1 MSGSEQQEVDS
12 IFFKNDLTNDGA
24 DPSCIYDEKT
34 GYYYMYTTGLYVK
47 KSKDLI
53 HWGESKKAFTYASPS
68 WINGYQWAPAVIYD
82 KDLGKYFMFYTGAVN
97 PDYYKR
103 NSIPDGLE
111 KGNSLSVCMGVSDS
125 PEGPFVQWTGT
136 VKGGT
141 YQSGEKFSE
150 YTISGKDTFINFERM
165 KSANPMYYPYEGFMK
180 VIDVEP
186 FIDPVTGDK
195 YLYMCRDLNQDKN
208 AKTTYPNSNI
218 IVIKMIDWYTPD
230 YSTVRLITKCNYANV
245 EDKESTGGEGSVNE
259 GPYVIY
265 NEQSKK
271 YYLTYSCYYYWDK
284 TYQVRQAVSDS
295 PMGPFKKIAVEK
307 GGAVIATDVNWPHR
321 AGTGHHTFAKIN
333 GDLYMV
339 YHMHT
344 NPKNFDGNRCIGI
357 DKISWFKNEDG
368 ELIMT
373 TNGPTMGYM
382 LYSGNEQGYTN
393 VADKAKVYAYDGSGK
408 QIFSDDLSYIN
419 DNVVKT
425 MANDGKKEFSIKFPE
440 GDRDDPTIRLDF
452 SSQVTVKGIQ
462 IFNSYSLRTA
472 FDYVKDVSIFYFD
485 NNVLKC
491 KKLGELTFDWS
502 TFCTNNLTSE
512 GNKVYA
518 SGNFSG
524 AIFDEIQNVVSIHVH
539 LLPQINDKIYD
550 SFDKVTG
557 IGVSEIVVIGK
568 NS

>member
-1 MSGSEQQEVDS
+1 MKKRFITIIAIIIIFSTFLCGCETDLSTSSSKSSIQSSSSEFSSSSSSSSSEFSSSSSSSSGNPHETQEIEDISYIDLSKNLSGSEQQEVDS

-339 YHMHT
+339 YQ
-344 NPKNFDGNRCIGI
+344 IL
-357 DKISWFKNEDG
+357 KIS
-368 ELIMT
+368 
-373 TNGPTMGYM
+373 
-382 LYSGNEQGYTN
+382 
-393 VADKAKVYAYDGSGK
+393 
-408 QIFSDDLSYIN
+408 
-419 DNVVKT
+419 
-425 MANDGKKEFSIKFPE
+425 
-440 GDRDDPTIRLDF
+440 
-452 SSQVTVKGIQ
+452 TVI
-462 IFNSYSLRTA
+462 
-472 FDYVKDVSIFYFD
+472 DV
-485 NNVLKC
+485 
-491 KKLGELTFDWS
+491 
-502 TFCTNNLTSE
+502 
-512 GNKVYA
+512 
-518 SGNFSG
+518 
-524 AIFDEIQNVVSIHVH
+524 
-539 LLPQINDKIYD
+539 
-550 SFDKVTG
+550 
-557 IGVSEIVVIGK
+557 
-568 NS
+568 